1 QDKTTTADGLL
12 GTTNTL
18 EAGDP
23 AWVDDCCELPVHVGL
38 STIAEPIDLQLLPN
52 PVVDLLTIERPN
64 GAGTARIVIT
74 DALGRTAIDTNVGGG
89 SRIML
94 NLEQL
99 APGSYNLTLFEGVDR
114 RSARLLKI

>member
-1 QDKTTTADGLL
+1 
-12 GTTNTL
+12 
-18 EAGDP
+18 GDP
-23 AWVDDCCELPVHVGL
+23 IWVEDCCDLSAHTGL
-38 STIAEPIDLQLLPN
+38 SAIGEPIDLQLHPN
-52 PVVDLLTIERPN
+52 PLEDLLTIERGSSS
-64 GAGTARIVIT
+64 GAARIVIT